1 MSRFTEIAFTPA
13 VKKVQ
18 SVMGTR
24 TAMQKLSKRQNKQD
38 ALTDEL
44 MDFVRERSSAF
55 IATSSAV
62 GQPYI
67 QHRGGKPGFLRV
79 VNSTTLMMSDEPG
92 NGQFITQG
100 NLSENPGAMLFL
112 MDYAKCRRVK
122 IWGEAFVSFDP
133 NLGTMLNGPG
143 DTEPFPV
150 IVFRIKA
157 WDENCPKNIPRL
169 FGEDVIASLEA
180 RIQDLEMG
188 LAVNG

>member
-24 TAMQKLSKRQNKQD
+24 TAMQRVSERQNKQD

-44 MDFVRERSSAF
+44 MDFVRERTSAF
-55 IATSSAV
+55 IATSSAA

-79 VNSTTLMMSDEPG
+79 VNSSTLMMSDEPG

-100 NLSENPGAMLFL
+100 NLSENPNAMLFL

-122 IWGEAFVSFDP
+122 IWSEAFVSFDP
-133 NLGTMLNGPG
+133 NLGTMMNGPG